1 MTSNNYNV
9 RFTDDYYSLTTV
21 VDAHNEDE
29 AVINATQLLMH
40 HHGID
45 VSHAFDI
52 QVEHE
57 GTWTR

>member
-9 RFTDDYYSLTTV
+9 RFTDDYYSLSTV

-29 AVINATQLLMH
+29 AVINATQLLMY

-57 GTWTR
+57 GTWTV